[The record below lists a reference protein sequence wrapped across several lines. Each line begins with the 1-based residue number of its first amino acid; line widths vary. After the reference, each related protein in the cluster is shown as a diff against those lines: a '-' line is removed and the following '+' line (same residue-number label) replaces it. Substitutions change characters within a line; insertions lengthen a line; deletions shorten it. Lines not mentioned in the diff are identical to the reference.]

1 MARLLSKGNTGLD
14 VKELQSALNF
24 HIRSPAT
31 PLKPDG
37 NFGPLTDARLREF
50 QRRAGIQVD
59 GIVGPA
65 TIAALY
71 RAQRGTV
78 EAYLTPRKTETPQAF
93 SRGRAPASGGPRSAL
108 LGTIPGFGQVGPVIP
123 DFVPPS
129 LRAPQVRS
137 AASQGFEVES
147 KFFFSPLSDGKDGD
161 YPLRLT
167 ITPTLP
173 WPVFL
178 PKPLKLDIETV
189 TPGVGKFQL
198 DGKIKVPFELT
209 NSGRLELKPYF
220 FVGAG
225 VSQDNFKELN
235 VGASAN
241 VKLKLLENIGGSR
254 VSVGLEADGGTKF
267 NWEKETGE
275 SKLKGF
281 FEGGV
286 ILEGRF

>member
-1 MARLLSKGNTGLD
+1 
-14 VKELQSALNF
+14 V
-24 HIRSPAT
+24 
-31 PLKPDG
+31 
-37 NFGPLTDARLREF
+37 
-50 QRRAGIQVD
+50 
-59 GIVGPA
+59 

-71 RAQRGTV
+71 RAVRGTV
-78 EAYLTPRKTETPQAF
+78 EADLTPV
-93 SRGRAPASGGPRSAL
+93 SGDLRSAL
-108 LGTIPGFGQVGPVIP
+108 LGTISDYGQVELVIP

-137 AASQGFEVES
+137 AVSQGFEVES
-147 KFFFSPLSDGKDGD
+147 KFFFSPLSDGEDGD
-161 YPLRLT
+161 HPLRLT

-178 PKPLKLDIETV
+178 PKPLKLDIELV
-189 TPGVGKFQL
+189 TPDVGKFQL
-198 DGKIKVPFELT
+198 DGKIKVPFELI

-235 VGASAN
+235 VGGGAN
-241 VKLKLLENIGGSR
+241 VKLKLFENIGGSS
-254 VSVGLEADGGTKF
+254 VSVSLEADGGKKF
-267 NWEKETGE
+267 IWEKETGE